1 MGRVIGFERRK
12 LAGCIPEQARPPIN
26 LAEPITAD
34 EFPTWRQDED
44 IAPSEYCAPDSD
56 GA

>member
-12 LAGCIPEQARPPIN
+12 LAGFIPEQARPPIN